1 VKALDPKVLATLSGF
16 ELRARTV
23 MEGLLSGIHE
33 SPFHGLS
40 VEFSDYRNY
49 QPGDA
54 LSHVD
59 WRLYARSERLYVKR
73 FEEET
78 SARTHV
84 LCDRSAS
91 MAYRG
96 AGAWGSKLE
105 CATVLAAALAWLLIR
120 QRDAVGL
127 LTLSGEDEAEDGRG
141 VGWLP
146 PAQKPSQLGEI
157 LRRLNALAPAGAAP
171 VDALLARAAR
181 LLHRRSLLLVVSD
194 FLAPP
199 DALEAALRR
208 LRFDGHDVV
217 AVQVLDGDEIDFPF
231 AEGALFEDPE
241 TGDRREVDPSRARER
256 YLERFRGFQAELA
269 DRFRR
274 LGVARA
280 VVRTDADPAR
290 ALASLL
296 VERSRARW
304 AS

>member
-1 VKALDPKVLATLSGF
+1 
-16 ELRARTV
+16 
-23 MEGLLSGIHE
+23 
-33 SPFHGLS
+33 
-40 VEFSDYRNY
+40 
-49 QPGDA
+49 
-54 LSHVD
+54 
-59 WRLYARSERLYVKR
+59 VKR

-105 CATVLAAALAWLLIR
+105 CAAVLAAALAWLLIR

-127 LTLSGEDEAEDGRG
+127 LTLSGPDAADGAGDGRG
-141 VGWLP
+141 ADWLP
-146 PAQKPSQLGEI
+146 PAQKPSQLGE
-157 LRRLNALAPAGAAP
+157 LMRRLNALQPTGAAP
-171 VDALLARAAR
+171 IDALLARAAR
-181 LLHRRSLLLVVSD
+181 LLRRRSLLLVVSD
-194 FLAPP
+194 FLGPP
-199 DALEAALRR
+199 DALETALRR

-241 TGDRREVDPSRARER
+241 TGDRREVDPARARAR
-256 YLERFRGFQAELA
+256 YLERFAAFSADLA

-274 LGVARA
+274 LGVASA
-280 VVRTDADPAR
+280 IVRTDADPAR

-296 VERSRARW
+296 VDRSRARW